1 MLNLKYLNYFV
12 ATARHGS
19 FSRASEKIHISK
31 SAIFRAVGLLEEQCQ
46 TQLFLRERGKGIV
59 LTNDGEHLLHM
70 CEVLFQDMRNLE
82 VRMSELGT
90 ISGELVLACI
100 ESLAACIV
108 PYMTAMMME
117 RYPALTL
124 RTIEAFPEQAL
135 DLLRRGDADVIISVR
150 SCTDS
155 AVLPKWLEYEVLM
168 RPLPCVTV
176 SSSHPLARRR
186 TVTLDDLL
194 EHPMIVM
201 SQPYISQMSLI
212 YFQRIN
218 RFPQIACE
226 TNTVENLRAL
236 IGKSLGFGMTHF
248 RPMVDRSFAGD
259 RLVTRPLSDVSSNA
273 EIFVGYA
280 SRSEEWISLKTRAFL
295 EMTREYF
302 SSPQCAHHFVAER

>member
-1 MLNLKYLNYFV
+1 MLNLKHLNYFV

-31 SAIFRAVGLLEEQCQ
+31 SAIFRAVELLEEQCQ
-46 TQLFLRERGKGIV
+46 TQLFFRERAKGVV

-70 CEVLFQDMRNLE
+70 CEVLFQYMRNLE
-82 VRMSELGT
+82 ARMSDLGT

-108 PYMTAMMME
+108 PYLTVMMMKH
-117 RYPALTL
+117 YPSLKL

-135 DLLRRGDADVIISVR
+135 DLLRQGEADVIISVR
-150 SCTDS
+150 PRTDS
-155 AVLPKWLEYEVLM
+155 AILPKWLEYEVLM

-186 TVTLDDLL
+186 TVTLEDLL
-194 EHPMIVM
+194 EHPQIVM
-201 SQPYISQMSLI
+201 SQPYITQISLL

-226 TNTVENLRAL
+226 TNTIENLRAL
-236 IGKSLGFGMTHF
+236 IGKGLGFGMTHF

-259 RLVTRPLSDVSSNA
+259 RLVTRPLSNVTSNT

-280 SRSEEWISLKTRAFL
+280 SRSEDWIPLKTKAFL

-302 SSPQCAHHFVAER
+302 SSPECAHHFVAEQ